1 MLHPSTKKL
10 IDRLAEMTERGK
22 LEWSDG
28 PDDAVTY
35 VTEGYSV
42 SLLAQLNELVI
53 TSKDGK
59 ELERATAD
67 ELNATPTESGGT
79 YSHVVAAMTK
89 EATRVARGTESAI
102 STLLA
107 GIDIDSDEIPDVAAE
122 DAPEE
127 VLGAEA
133 RIEDIVDDTAALS
146 ADDVAGIKTV
156 NAPVETDRMPETSA
170 PETEAAPT
178 EGDAST
184 FAEEATASDHPP
196 AAEVSEPDGV
206 ANVTEAVQRMAAEV
220 NERENNA
227 ATAGAAALAATAAGI
242 AMADKTNE
250 NPPVERPEP
259 APILEAT
266 ENHQYVPFDLEADT
280 DLSVEVTP
288 EAESISEASTPD
300 DGVTLSR
307 TADEAD
313 NTVTEIA
320 EDPALEI
327 ADTTDTPTDMATE
340 RDDAPEATAGSEA
353 NSVEEGA
360 PETSETVANTPIEA
374 FSTPVSTASVAVE
387 TIETE
392 SDDIATD
399 VTDAVEAAVTTITE
413 PEPRSFSLSGM
424 GAGFGLGALT
434 STTEA
439 TGTPSV
445 TALPAAADE
454 RIIIDAT
461 DDVPLMQPEPESD
474 SLPSSTLPDVA
485 ELTQPPAIPVK
496 DAPPAEEANNA
507 DKESDVTLKPRTRFN
522 PWN

>member
-67 ELNATPTESGGT
+67 ELSATPTESGST
-79 YSHVVAAMTK
+79 YSHVIATMIK

-107 GIDIDSDEIPDVAAE
+107 GIDTDSNNLADAAAE
-122 DAPEE
+122 DAPDEGLE
-127 VLGAEA
+127 DEA

-146 ADDVAGIKTV
+146 ADDVAGIETV
-156 NAPVETDRMPETSA
+156 TAPVETDQVPETGVT
-170 PETEAAPT
+170 ETEAAPT
-178 EGDAST
+178 EDDAST
-184 FAEEATASDHPP
+184 FAEEATASDRPQ
-196 AAEVSEPDGV
+196 AAEANEPDGE

-227 ATAGAAALAATAAGI
+227 ATAGAAALTATAAGI
-242 AMADKTNE
+242 AMADETNE
-250 NPPVERPEP
+250 NPPVERPDP
-259 APILEAT
+259 APVLEAT

-280 DLSVEVTP
+280 DLSVETIPETESIP
-288 EAESISEASTPD
+288 EASIPD

-307 TADEAD
+307 TVDEPD

-320 EDPALEI
+320 EDPALEV
-327 ADTTDTPTDMATE
+327 ADATDTPTDMVSE
-340 RDDAPEATAGSEA
+340 PDDAPEATAESA
-353 NSVEEGA
+353 TNSVEEDT

-387 TIETE
+387 TTETQ

-445 TALPAAADE
+445 TAPAAADE

-461 DDVPLMQPEPESD
+461 DDVPLMQPEPEND
-474 SLPSSTLPDVA
+474 TLPSNTLPDVT
-485 ELTQPPAIPVK
+485 ELAQPPATPVES
-496 DAPPAEEANNA
+496 APPAEETNNA
-507 DKESDVTLKPRTRFN
+507 DKEADVTLKPRTRFN